1 MNAAPIFTQRLNFN
15 EVSAKYALPN
25 VNLTFAF
32 VKPPFLSSSG
42 LNVGFFLYNHHCQIL
57 SCQTWPPIFQR
68 LDLSTFVPN
77 SCAHLCK
84 TFYFNKLGKVIWS
97 NYQLAQYVHYLLV
110 SWIYAAATRP
120 GSIFPRLNFSEA
132 FGPAAYL
139 SSLRLGNAAP
149 WDASDLLKMLL
160 ISACTCVFVHLYLC
174 IFICVFGFVYLYL
187 FICICVFGQRCL
199 TCA

>member
-1 MNAAPIFTQRLNFN
+1 MSDSSCTITTVRFFPVRLGRQFFNVLTSVHLCLILAPICARPTM
-15 EVSAKYALPN
+15 
-25 VNLTFAF
+25 
-32 VKPPFLSSSG
+32 
-42 LNVGFFLYNHHCQIL
+42 
-57 SCQTWPPIFQR
+57 W
-68 LDLSTFVPN
+68 LDFS
-77 SCAHLCK
+77 
-84 TFYFNKLGKVIWS
+84 KVIWS
-97 NYQLAQYVHYLLV
+97 NYQLPLYAHYLLV
-110 SWIYAAATRP
+110 RWIYAAATRH

-174 IFICVFGFVYLYL
+174 ISICVFVDLYL
-187 FICICVFGQRCL
+187 CICVFGQRCL